1 MDFLRKFDSSGRTP
15 RDVQVVALKWLADN
29 WDRAEAFTMQLPVAT
44 GKSAIAKAIIDAAGG
59 HVITPSN
66 LLISQY
72 TDTYPGNNF
81 LKGKAHYTCSSGLS
95 CEDWTGVLEQKP
107 CPGCPY
113 VQCREKALQSQPTF
127 FNPMSLYFT
136 SMNKQWRTPPVLVVD
151 EAHQLPSMISMLSGT
166 RLRHSMYKFNDS
178 TMSELNL
185 VPWLA
190 AQVLQ
195 LEKLSTYYAKDKA
208 RLKEIVEELER
219 LKLVKVGVESD
230 AANYAIWID
239 RGLYRGKPDRFL
251 NIKPIR
257 PPRRVVQS
265 LLDARKIILLSGTLM
280 PADIADLVGDRR
292 TISLDLPSPIPKDR
306 RPIYYRPVPF
316 KMNMTTPA
324 EPIVAAIEAVIAE
337 NPGKNTIIHVS
348 YALSKKLRHSFSI
361 PILYNDVDDKA
372 KKLLQF
378 QTEGGIFLAS
388 GCSEGVDLHGDLC
401 RVNIIVKLLFPN
413 LGDPVVAKRKSL
425 ADGDEWLGLETLK
438 TTIQQA
444 GRSTR
449 SPDDYSKTYVL
460 DNNFARVYRQY
471 KDKLPKSF
479 GESIVWSG
487 R

>member
-1 MDFLRKFDSSGRTP
+1 MDFLKKFDSSGRTP
-15 RDVQVVALKWLADN
+15 RDVQVTALRWLADN

-72 TDTYPGNNF
+72 TATYPTQNF

-95 CEDWTGVLEQKP
+95 CEDWTNTLEQKP

-113 VQCREKALQSQPTF
+113 TECKKKALQAQPTF
-127 FNPMSLYFT
+127 FNPMSLFFT
-136 SMNKQWRTPPVLVVD
+136 AMNKEWHTPPVLVVD

-166 RLRHSMYKFNDS
+166 KLRQSMYKFNDS
-178 TMSELNL
+178 TTSELNL
-185 VPWLA
+185 VPWLD
-190 AQVLQ
+190 AQIVQ
-195 LEKLSTYYAKDKA
+195 LAKLATYYGKDKK
-208 RLKEIVEELER
+208 RLKEVVEELER
-219 LKLVKVGVESD
+219 LKLVKIGVESD
-230 AANYAIWID
+230 AANYAVWID

-265 LLDARKIILLSGTLM
+265 LLDARKIVLLSGTLM

-292 TISLDLPSPIPKDR
+292 TLSLDLPSPIPKDR
-306 RPIYYRPVPF
+306 RPVYYRPATF
-316 KMNMTTPA
+316 KMNMDTPA
-324 EPIVAAIEAVIAE
+324 SQYVAAIEAIIAE

-348 YALSKKLRHSFSI
+348 YALSKKLRNSFSV
-361 PILYNDVDDKA
+361 PIIYNDPEDKQKKVDYFI
-372 KKLLQF
+372 QH
-378 QTEGGIFLAS
+378 GGIFLAS
-388 GCSEGVDLHGDLC
+388 GCSEGLDLKGDLC
-401 RVNIIVKLLFPN
+401 HINICAKLLFPN

-425 ADGDEWLGLETLK
+425 EDGDEWIALETLK
-438 TTIQQA
+438 TVIQQA

-449 SPDDYSKTYVL
+449 SPDDYSKTYIL
-460 DNNFARVYRQY
+460 DSNFARLYRQY
-471 KDKLPKSF
+471 KDKLPQSF

-487 R
+487 K